1 MANAIPDPS
10 SAEGSPAG
18 AGSAGPEP
26 QKARPRAERSLTRLL
41 AAVVAIYSILTAVA
55 IFSASRA
62 ESLYYDNVFIAQA
75 HLNDANELSIEANLR
90 ILHDLSVW
98 EQIRVHELAGSN
110 PAVNEFLYGQFSAEA
125 QASLK
130 RSGEADE
137 IYEQEVRS
145 AQIEERELAARSFEH
160 ATAWSRRA
168 GTYQVLAGVLA
179 IGLAFA
185 AWASLMDG
193 TGSVRWLFALVATL
207 ILVASLC
214 FLGIHLFI
222 QEPIPEYLSFLDNA
236 SLSWQTGN
244 PTILRPP
251 VAAC

>member
-1 MANAIPDPS
+1 MANTIPAPS
-10 SAEGSPAG
+10 SPEDSPTG
-18 AGSAGPEP
+18 AGSAGPEAK
-26 QKARPRAERSLTRLL
+26 KARPRAERLLAASL

-55 IFSASRA
+55 VFSASRA
-62 ESLYYDNVFIAQA
+62 ESLYYDNVYIAQA

-90 ILHDLSVW
+90 ILHDLGVW
-98 EQIRVHELAGSN
+98 EQIRVHELAGSD
-110 PAVNEFLYGQFSAEA
+110 PAIIEFLYGQFSAEA

-145 AQIEERELAARSFEH
+145 VQIEEREMAMMSFEH

-185 AWASLMDG
+185 AWAALMDG
-193 TGSVRWLFALVATL
+193 TGFVRWLFALVAAL

-214 FLGIHLFI
+214 FLGIHFI
-222 QEPIPEYLSFLDNA
+222 TWEPIPEYLSFFDNA
-236 SLSWQTGN
+236 ALSWQAGN
-244 PTILRPP
+244 PTIPCPP
-251 VAAC
+251 VVAC